1 MRESQRL
8 NAGVCTMSMRQ
19 PDWRIAAA
27 PAPQG
32 SSAQAVCTADIREL
46 LAGSGWLAADAATLS
61 DKDDLYAA
69 GLTSHGSVNLMLAL
83 EERYGVEFPEHL
95 LRRRTFESIAAI
107 RAAVA
112 GLLNGTE
119 AG

>member
-1 MRESQRL
+1 
-8 NAGVCTMSMRQ
+8 MRQ
-19 PDWRIAAA
+19 PDWQIAAGAA
-27 PAPQG
+27 PRGETVP
-32 SSAQAVCTADIREL
+32 AVTAADIRAL
-46 LAGSGWLAADAATLS
+46 LADSGWLATDAATLS
-61 DKDDLYAA
+61 DEDDLYAA

-112 GLLNGTE
+112 GLLDGTG

>member
-1 MRESQRL
+1 M
-8 NAGVCTMSMRQ
+8 NMRQ
-19 PDWRIAAA
+19 PDWRIVAATA
-27 PAPQG
+27 PRGDEAH
-32 SSAQAVCTADIREL
+32 AVSTADIRAI

-83 EERYGVEFPEHL
+83 EERYGVEFPDHL
-95 LRRRTFESIAAI
+95 LRRRTFESIDAI

-112 GLLNGTE
+112 GLLSGME

>member
-1 MRESQRL
+1 
-8 NAGVCTMSMRQ
+8 MRQ
-19 PDWRIAAA
+19 PDWQIAAGTGPRDGDA
-27 PAPQG
+27 P
-32 SSAQAVCTADIREL
+32 SVSAADIRTI
-46 LAGSGWLAADAATLS
+46 LADSGGLATDAAALS
-61 DKDDLYAA
+61 DEDDLYAA

-112 GLLNGTE
+112 GLLGGTPNGTLNGTG